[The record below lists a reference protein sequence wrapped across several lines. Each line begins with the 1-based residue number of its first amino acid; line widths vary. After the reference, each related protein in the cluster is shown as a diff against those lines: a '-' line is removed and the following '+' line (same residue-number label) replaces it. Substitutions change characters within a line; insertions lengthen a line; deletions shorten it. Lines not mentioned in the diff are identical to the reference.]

1 MYAIRK
7 KPIYAYLLVLT
18 ICSTLG
24 LQVWRT
30 LFDNFSVHVIGLDG
44 GHIGLIQ
51 SIREIPGLLSLLVV
65 YVLLVVREHR
75 LSALSVLLLGIGVG
89 LTGLLPSFTGILC
102 TTLLMSF
109 GFHYF
114 ETTNQS
120 LTLQYFDKQQAPLV
134 FGNLRSIASA
144 SNIMVSVLVFALAP
158 LLNYT
163 QIYLVFGVTIILA
176 SFWALTRNPTGEL
189 TTVQHKR
196 MIFKKRY
203 WLFYSLTCLAGAR
216 RQIFMAFAVFLLV
229 KRFNYSIQEVAVLF
243 LINNGINYFLSPFIG
258 RCINRFGER
267 KVLSLEYCSLIFIFI
282 AYAYVDSKILVALL
296 YILDHIFFN
305 FSIAIRTF
313 FQKIC
318 EPKDIAPSM
327 AVGFT
332 INHIAA
338 VVLPAVGGMLWIID
352 YRIPFLCGAAL
363 SAASLLLVQCIS
375 WQIAKHGSTA
385 CNS

>member
-1 MYAIRK
+1 MYTIQK
-7 KPIYAYLLVLT
+7 KPMYVYLLVLT
-18 ICSTLG
+18 VCTTMG
-24 LQVWRT
+24 LQIWRT

-65 YVLLVVREHR
+65 YVLFVVREHR
-75 LSALSVLLLGIGVG
+75 LSALSVLLMGIGVG

-109 GFHYF
+109 GFHYY

-134 FGNLRSIASA
+134 FGNLRAIASA
-144 SNIMVSVLVFALAP
+144 SNIMVSILVFVLAP

-163 QIYLVFGVTIILA
+163 QIYLLSGGLIILA
-176 SFWALTRNPTGEL
+176 SIWAFTRNPTETL
-189 TTVQHKR
+189 ATPQHRR

-203 WLFYSLTCLAGAR
+203 WLFYCLTFLAGAR
-216 RQIFMAFAVFLLV
+216 RQIFVAFAVFLLV

-243 LINNGINYFLSPFIG
+243 FINNGINYFLSPFIG

-267 KVLSLEYCSLIFIFI
+267 RVLSLEYGSLIFVFI
-282 AYAYVDSKILVALL
+282 AYAYVDSKILVAVL
-296 YILDHIFFN
+296 YIVAHIFFN

-318 EPKDIAPSM
+318 EPQDIAPSM

-352 YRIPFLCGAAL
+352 YRIPFLGGAVL
-363 SAASLLLVQCIS
+363 SVVSLLLVQCIS
-375 WQIAKHGSTA
+375 RQVQHSTTPV
-385 CNS
+385 NT